1 MKLNQKLALAK
12 KQLEQRT
19 KRGVKVKIASCGK
32 VMINGLPFSF
42 SAASAGDASQKGIVI
57 SFSGEPVE
65 NGTLTFGTVEMHS
78 VRNGKARVETKKL
91 AKIVKKDGKHI
102 YQARF
107 TDAVLEEFAPD
118 GKKADENMFLTDIA
132 SHFTFRT
139 TPQYTGEED
148 GEVMITVYPLE
159 DPLGGLAVEWKP
171 CTDDPDWFASHPEA
185 LKNNKKKHRFG
196 L

>member
-12 KQLEQRT
+12 KQLEQMN

-32 VMINGLPFSF
+32 VLINGLPFSF
-42 SAASAGDASQKGIVI
+42 SAASAGDASNKGIVI

-65 NGTLTFGTVEMHS
+65 KGLLTFGAVEMHYF
-78 VRNGKARVETKKL
+78 RGGKARQETKKL
-91 AKIVKKDGKHI
+91 VKVIKKDGKPI

-132 SHFTFRT
+132 SHYTFRT

-148 GEVMITVYPLE
+148 AEVMITVYPLE

-171 CTDDPDWFASHPEA
+171 CTTDENWFTSHPEA
-185 LKNNKKKHRFG
+185 LKTKPKRRFG
-196 L
+196 K